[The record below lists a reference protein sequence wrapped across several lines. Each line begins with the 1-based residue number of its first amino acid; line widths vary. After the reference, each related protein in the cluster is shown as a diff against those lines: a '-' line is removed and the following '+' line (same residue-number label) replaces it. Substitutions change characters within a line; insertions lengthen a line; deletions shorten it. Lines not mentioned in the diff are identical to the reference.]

1 MNTGKL
7 NLLPEWDAFN
17 FPLVDEGDEWKWKVR
32 LDAARSLYEQW
43 REVFQ
48 LVYAFADTLPEPSV
62 QEEGQMMPDVRSL
75 LFENAFIVA
84 PKIRSASG
92 DTLYAIKME
101 NAALIRFN
109 CNQMMEQISFA
120 VLMGKGDPAHKA
132 VIEEAM
138 EEFRVRFRYWV
149 SLFEKDGLED
159 EWGLFG

>member
-48 LVYAFADTLPEPSV
+48 LVYAFADTLPEPGA
-62 QEEGQMMPDVRSL
+62 QEEGQLMPDVRAL

-92 DTLYAIKME
+92 DT
-101 NAALIRFN
+101 
-109 CNQMMEQISFA
+109 
-120 VLMGKGDPAHKA
+120 
-132 VIEEAM
+132 
-138 EEFRVRFRYWV
+138 
-149 SLFEKDGLED
+149 
-159 EWGLFG
+159 